1 MEQDRNFKVLV
12 ISDNYAGLDI
22 LNSILS
28 LYYSVRIITSVDD
41 ALEFIKSADLDLIIL
56 DCAVLNC
63 NCYDFF
69 IKIKSLDM
77 TKRIPI
83 ILIGDSSQPETEEIG
98 FALGAVD
105 YISKPF
111 RSAIVKVRVN
121 NQRMLIKHIKTIE
134 KLGMQDYLTGLPN
147 RRGFDNRINLEWLRA
162 TREKSNLS
170 LAVADIDFFK
180 AYNDEHGH
188 TQGDVLLRTLA
199 KHFLA
204 MLRRPADF
212 VARWGG
218 EEFAII
224 LPNTELKGA
233 VAHCEEIRKS
243 VEKIVLP
250 DLPPATISIGVASII
265 PSPYANAEE
274 LFGMAD
280 KALYQAKNTGRNK
293 VCF

>member
-111 RSAIVKVRVN
+111 RSSIVKVRVN
-121 NQRMLIKHIKTIE
+121 NQRMLIKHIRTIE
-134 KLGMQDYLTGLPN
+134 KLGLPDSFLKFTMAD
-147 RRGFDNRINLEWLRA
+147 GSKKII
-162 TREKSNLS
+162 EKSMP
-170 LAVADIDFFK
+170 
-180 AYNDEHGH
+180 EHTVG
-188 TQGDVLLRTLA
+188 VEL
-199 KHFLA
+199 
-204 MLRRPADF
+204 
-212 VARWGG
+212 
-218 EEFAII
+218 I
-224 LPNTELKGA
+224 LDN
-233 VAHCEEIRKS
+233 S
-243 VEKIVLP
+243 
-250 DLPPATISIGVASII
+250 SITW
-265 PSPYANAEE
+265 E
-274 LFGMAD
+274 
-280 KALYQAKNTGRNK
+280 
-293 VCF
+293 